1 MRDVIL
7 TPEQTENLLRGF
19 DADGPPKEPEAV
31 PGQTPAEAEQAQMAG
46 DFFTQVP
53 QEPAAAVPPAQQ
65 PVQSQVPPGI
75 VQQAQQQAA
84 QGFIPQAPVE
94 PVPPAAVPQVP
105 QVPPAQVPVQSQ
117 ISPEHAAANA
127 QLALMN
133 QEMQA
138 LRAQVQQMQGPQQPQ
153 QGQEPQG
160 FNFNVP
166 PQFMAAIN
174 HEDAGVRQQALSGLM
189 NGVANAVATQMRQE
203 MQQQMEAVPS
213 IVQSQTTQFTRQ
225 QQINQDMYTNYP
237 ELEQYR
243 HLVGPTA
250 EQVAK
255 EMAASDWSPQLR
267 DEIARRLAPLVPGL
281 YPRVQQNMASR
292 VPAQQ
297 QALPQAQV
305 AAGIPQH
312 YAAVQAAPVQQQG
325 ATAPM
330 LVRDAQGN
338 LVPVV
343 QTPQSYQLPAGTRP
357 GQGVAPNPELQD
369 IWRTLGYTG

>member
-84 QGFIPQAPVE
+84 QGFIPQAPV
-94 PVPPAAVPQVP
+94 A
-105 QVPPAQVPVQSQ
+105 
-117 ISPEHAAANA
+117 
-127 QLALMN
+127 
-133 QEMQA
+133 
-138 LRAQVQQMQGPQQPQ
+138 
-153 QGQEPQG
+153 QG